1 MAKEKKKLSWPS
13 ILTLLFT
20 AVVVGG
26 CFVLFAFFR
35 TDADVP
41 MRAMQVAGIL
51 TGRSSAPIATQEPPK
66 IVTTVVMPSA
76 APAVPVNQVTTV
88 QQTPQYAPPEITLT
102 LAGEAAFESN
112 ISDTVYD
119 KQLQDCD
126 FENVLSQIGADN
138 RGEIRI
144 VSLPQVMNAVGRK
157 YNDQQCPP
165 SAAVELHRA
174 CFNVGV
180 IQGNTLAS
188 GAQSAL
194 ETADILYQNG
204 LNPCGINGGQAAQT
218 LIVEQNSLR
227 IAVIS
232 YTEKLSN
239 KAASALQSTAGQG
252 ILNVVTEDELTQ
264 AITNARNQGC
274 HCVIVYYRWS
284 KTDIAQ
290 VTDQMRDTAMELT
303 AAGADIIVGT
313 GPSRL
318 LPAAKLRTS
327 DADGTERES
336 LVLYSMGTLLSESR
350 EGNDLSGAL
359 VHVKIRGKG
368 NGVQIEGLSYTPT
381 YIWKQRFSGVD
392 AYQVIASAKDV
403 PEKMSSGQKDV
414 MERCKTRTDNA
425 LSSLLQ
431 LAFGE

>member
-13 ILTLLFT
+13 ILTLVFT
-20 AVVVGG
+20 ALVVGG
-26 CFVLFAFFR
+26 CFVLFAFFH
-35 TDADVP
+35 TDADVS
-41 MRAMQVAGIL
+41 MQAMQVAGIF
-51 TGRSSAPIATQEPPK
+51 TNRSSVSTATQEPPQ

-76 APAVPVNQVTTV
+76 APAAAVNQMPVMQQV
-88 QQTPQYAPPEITLT
+88 QQYTPPEITLT

-112 ISDTVYD
+112 IADTVYD

-126 FENVLSQIGADN
+126 FDSVLSQIAEN
-138 RGEIRI
+138 NQGEIRI
-144 VSLPQVMNAVGRK
+144 VALPQAMNAEAKK
-157 YNDQQCPP
+157 YSDQQCHP
-165 SAAVELHRA
+165 SAAVELRRA
-174 CFNVGV
+174 GFNVG
-180 IQGNTLAS
+180 IIEGNVLAS

-204 LNPCGINGGQAAQT
+204 LNPCGINGRQSAQT
-218 LIVEQNSLR
+218 LIVEQNGMR

-252 ILNVVTEDELTQ
+252 ILNVMTEDELTR
-264 AITNARNQGC
+264 AIQNARNQGC
-274 HCVIVYYRWS
+274 QCVIVYYRWS
-284 KTDIAQ
+284 KTDLAE
-290 VTDQMRDTAMELT
+290 VTDQMRNTAMELT
-303 AAGADIIVGT
+303 AAGADIIVGI

-318 LPAAKLRTS
+318 LPAVKLRTS
-327 DADGTERES
+327 DADGMERES
-336 LVLYSMGTLLSESR
+336 LVLYSVGTLLSESR

-368 NGVQIEGLSYTPT
+368 NGVQIDGLSYTPT

-392 AYQVIASAKDV
+392 AYQVIDSSGEA
-403 PEKMSSGQKDV
+403 PQKMSSAQRDV
-414 MERCKTRTDNA
+414 MKRCKTRTDNA

-431 LAFGE
+431 LEFGD

>member
-1 MAKEKKKLSWPS
+1 MTKVKKKLSWPS
-13 ILTLLFT
+13 ILTLIFT
-20 AVVVGG
+20 VLVVAG
-26 CFVLFAFFR
+26 CAVLFAFFH
-35 TDADVP
+35 TDADVT
-41 MRAMQVAGIL
+41 MQAMQVAGIF
-51 TGRSSAPIATQEPPK
+51 TNRSSMPAATQEPPR
-66 IVTTVVMPSA
+66 IVTTVIMPTA
-76 APAVPVNQVTTV
+76 APASSVSQASAVQPV
-88 QQTPQYAPPEITLT
+88 QQYTAPEITLT

-112 ISDTVYD
+112 IADTVYD

-126 FENVLSQIGADN
+126 FEYVLSQIAEEN
-138 RGEIRI
+138 HGEIRI
-144 VSLPQVMNAVGRK
+144 VALPQVMNAEGKK
-157 YNDQQCPP
+157 YSDQQCHP
-165 SAAVELHRA
+165 SAAIELRRA
-174 CFNVGV
+174 GFNVGV
-180 IQGNTLAS
+180 IEGNTLAS

-204 LNPCGINGGQAAQT
+204 LNPCGINGRQSAQT
-218 LIVEQNSLR
+218 LIVEQNGLR

-252 ILNVVTEDELTQ
+252 ILNVITEDELIR
-264 AITNARNQGC
+264 AIENARNQGC
-274 HCVIVYYRWS
+274 QCVIVYYRWS
-284 KTDIAQ
+284 KTDIAG
-290 VTDQMRDTAMELT
+290 VTDQMRDTAMDLT
-303 AAGADIIVGT
+303 AAGADIIVGI

-327 DADGTERES
+327 DADGMERES

-368 NGVQIEGLSYTPT
+368 NGIQIEGLSYTPT

-392 AYQVIASAKDV
+392 AYQVIDSSKEA
-403 PEKMSSGQKDV
+403 PQKMSSAQKDV
-414 MERCKTRTDNA
+414 MKRCKTRTDNA

-431 LAFGE
+431 LEFGE